1 LIDPPLPHCQVH
13 TTRQSHMAYSKTHTL
28 SSIRTHHFVSL
39 SSSLFLPV
47 PKHTDRE
54 VEYISLGLPRH
65 ALSHPVR
72 ALVFDP
78 LMPRQEKVQQ
88 ANTEQRL
95 VGSTGEEDVSIMC
108 NTLGAEM
115 AGDCTLSQYVQHF
128 CSSTLSVSSISGVCG
143 RCCHVTCT
151 CLYVHTYVHIHTHT
165 HAHMQKR
172 RISRTRACDLAD
184 SLLLA
189 LSLALLHSLSLAPSL
204 VP

>member
-1 LIDPPLPHCQVH
+1 
-13 TTRQSHMAYSKTHTL
+13 MAYSKPHTF
-28 SSIRTHHFVSL
+28 SSILIHHFVSL
-39 SSSLFLPV
+39 SSSLFLLV

-88 ANTEQRL
+88 ASTEQQL
-95 VGSTGEEDVSIMC
+95 VGSTGEDDVSIMR
-108 NTLGAEM
+108 NTLNAEM
-115 AGDCTLSQYVQHF
+115 PGDCTLSQYLQHF

-151 CLYVHTYVHIHTHT
+151 CLYVHMYVHIHTHT
-165 HAHMQKR
+165 HAHMHNGS
-172 RISRTRACDLAD
+172 ISCTRACAL
-184 SLLLA
+184 SYSVLLA
-189 LSLALLHSLSLAPSL
+189 LSLALVHSLSLAPSFVL
-204 VP
+204 